1 MKKTLLILF
10 CVLTC
15 FAFANAQ
22 SVSWDEAVETFL
34 DEMEGDLDT
43 VRDAFAEMGIE
54 VDPSAKYDAA
64 KKEIV
69 LEMRFEPAIWS
80 YFNSEAMHAAK
91 TENLRSYQSSYKSDS
106 DFRRFID
113 LMGRNNAKFR
123 IIYSCIE
130 NGRVKIKDF
139 TITPAEIKK

>member
-22 SVSWDEAVETFL
+22 TVSLDEAVEAFL
-34 DEMEGDLDT
+34 DEME
-43 VRDAFAEMGIE
+43 RDFGALRDSSAETGIK

-69 LEMRFEPAIWS
+69 LETRFEPAIWA
-80 YFNSEAMHAAK
+80 YFNSEAMDAIKAETISTYK
-91 TENLRSYQSSYKSDS
+91 SSYKIDS
-106 DFRRFID
+106 DFRTLIG
-113 LMGRNNAKFR
+113 LMSSNNVKFR

-139 TITPAEIKK
+139 TITPEEITK